1 MNLLDSGKPPWTAG
15 GWGPPPGKQGLP
27 LVPVRV
33 GSLVTGFWAAP
44 RSCLLQPLPS
54 WDFLLKSLQWP
65 HGTGRSQPS
74 LSGHAHLGLEACGP
88 GGTTVLSSPA
98 RRDPACRFTYDLDPG
113 GICALSRRP
122 VPCPGFRDGPAPLSG
137 SLGAWE
143 LPPSSAWLAS
153 GREQPTYSPKMLC
166 SPDPLVVLCGPGGK
180 GRTGWRWLLGYSRG
194 CWVS

>member
-122 VPCPGFRDGPAPLSG
+122 VPALVFGTVLHHSRAPLVPG
-137 SLGAWE
+137 SCRPPQPG
-143 LPPSSAWLAS
+143 LPAEESSPHIPP
-153 GREQPTYSPKMLC
+153 RC
-166 SPDPLVVLCGPGGK
+166 SAAQT
-180 GRTGWRWLLGYSRG
+180 R
-194 CWVS
+194 